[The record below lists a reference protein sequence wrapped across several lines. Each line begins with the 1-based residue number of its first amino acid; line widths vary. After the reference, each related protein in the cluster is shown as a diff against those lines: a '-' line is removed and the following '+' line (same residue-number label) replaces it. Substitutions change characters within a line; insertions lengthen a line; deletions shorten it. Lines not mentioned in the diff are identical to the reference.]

1 MRLLIFSILVV
12 LSPPPKGLGL
22 GLPAAASSSKGS
34 SLDGRKGGVHEA
46 PPPAPQAVLA
56 PPPGLAMAPTLGFH
70 LHGLQ
75 VRETGARPA
84 GDPAARFPFDFRG
97 VCLLQAQNQKQAAV
111 ARASGSPGGRP
122 LPPARPGLL
131 PGLPS
136 CQVLGDRP
144 EQEMPEGGPGPQG
157 RRDNNVKQGH
167 QGLRPKTGGG
177 GGSLREAGARNEPGP
192 LRSTELPHGLSP
204 RQEQPLGVQGLKV
217 RAVGGRREKA
227 TNLKGISQEEVTGP
241 F

>member
-97 VCLLQAQNQKQAAV
+97 ACLLQAQNQKQAAV

-122 LPPARPGLL
+122 QAGPFHL
-131 PGLPS
+131 PGLGR
-136 CQVLGDRP
+136 CQGSLPARCLGTG
-144 EQEMPEGGPGPQG
+144 QS
-157 RRDNNVKQGH
+157 RRC
-167 QGLRPKTGGG
+167 
-177 GGSLREAGARNEPGP
+177 LREA
-192 LRSTELPHGLSP
+192 
-204 RQEQPLGVQGLKV
+204 LGHRGE
-217 RAVGGRREKA
+217 G
-227 TNLKGISQEEVTGP
+227 TTM
-241 F
+241 